1 MKKQHIQ
8 LSENDRQY
16 LESLLATGE
25 LPVKVYRRGL
35 ALLELDRGKT
45 YTAVAETLS
54 VCNSTVSTW
63 GKNYL
68 ERGLLCLHD
77 RPRSGRPIE
86 IDGGQR
92 AKVTA
97 LACSKPPS
105 GHERWTLRLL
115 ADKAVELDYCDHIS
129 HTKVQQILEA
139 NEVKPHLKRM
149 WCIGTLDSRFLA
161 RMEHLLALYRL
172 PYDPRYP
179 VVCFDER
186 PCFLIG
192 DRVDPIP
199 LQSGKVRKEHYAY
212 EKLGSCALL
221 MSIEPLT
228 GRRIAQV
235 HARRTKKEFTL
246 FCQALAAAYP
256 EALKIRLVLDN
267 LNTHDKSAFYEYLPA
282 DEARALAERFEFH
295 FTPKS
300 ASWLNM
306 IEIEFS
312 AISRQCLNRRIPTI
326 EELSREVLA
335 LVAERDEK
343 RIKIDWQ
350 FTIQSARKKLNRHYV
365 DVNLANEKFKKT

>member
-1 MKKQHIQ
+1 
-8 LSENDRQY
+8 
-16 LESLLATGE
+16 
-25 LPVKVYRRGL
+25 
-35 ALLELDRGKT
+35 
-45 YTAVAETLS
+45 
-54 VCNSTVSTW
+54 
-63 GKNYL
+63 
-68 ERGLLCLHD
+68 
-77 RPRSGRPIE
+77 
-86 IDGGQR
+86 
-92 AKVTA
+92 
-97 LACSKPPS
+97 
-105 GHERWTLRLL
+105 
-115 ADKAVELDYCDHIS
+115 
-129 HTKVQQILEA
+129 
-139 NEVKPHLKRM
+139 
-149 WCIGTLDSRFLA
+149 
-161 RMEHLLALYRL
+161 
-172 PYDPRYP
+172 
-179 VVCFDER
+179 
-186 PCFLIG
+186 
-192 DRVDPIP
+192 
-199 LQSGKVRKEHYAY
+199 
-212 EKLGSCALL
+212 
-221 MSIEPLT
+221 
-228 GRRIAQV
+228 V

-335 LVAERDEK
+335 LVAERDEN